1 MEPDNSTINP
11 NRIYTLDEVAK
22 LFMLHHPRYLKPYLD
37 SGSIT
42 TARVGKRLF
51 ISGQSILAF
60 VNTHSM
66 AASSEQ
72 QPTDSQPTGVQQQA
86 QPEPEPEWSDT
97 ERWNVV
103 LRVITETAVRN
114 QPQPEK
120 VAAKLNEIGVLNK
133 RGNPWSVAD
142 VHRAIKTAPA
152 MPWLVRTS
160 RLTPT
165 TPKHWQQPTDSQ
177 PTSVQQ
183 QAQSEQE
190 PQQPTDS
197 QPAGVQQKAQPVGD
211 DERYAA
217 ALALA
222 DAGLSNSA
230 IAAKLTLD
238 GVPTARGGAWTADA
252 ARRTVLTARK
262 MRDSG

>member
-1 MEPDNSTINP
+1 METDNRTINP

-42 TARVGKRLF
+42 AARVGKRLF
-51 ISGQSILAF
+51 ITGQSILAF

-66 AASSEQ
+66 ADSSEQ
-72 QPTDSQPTGVQQQA
+72 QPTDSQPAGVQQQA
-86 QPEPEPEWSDT
+86 QPEP
-97 ERWNVV
+97 
-103 LRVITETAVRN
+103 
-114 QPQPEK
+114 
-120 VAAKLNEIGVLNK
+120 
-133 RGNPWSVAD
+133 
-142 VHRAIKTAPA
+142 
-152 MPWLVRTS
+152 
-160 RLTPT
+160 
-165 TPKHWQQPTDSQ
+165 
-177 PTSVQQ
+177 
-183 QAQSEQE
+183 EQE

-197 QPAGVQQKAQPVGD
+197 QPAGVQQKAQQVSD

-230 IAAKLTLD
+230 IAAKLTVD

-262 MRDSG
+262 CVIAGKIEKPG

>member
-1 MEPDNSTINP
+1 MEHDNRTINP

-37 SGSIT
+37 TGALPA
-42 TARVGKRLF
+42 ARVGKRLF
-51 ISGQSILAF
+51 ITGQSILAF

-66 AASSEQ
+66 ADSSE
-72 QPTDSQPTGVQQQA
+72 
-86 QPEPEPEWSDT
+86 
-97 ERWNVV
+97 
-103 LRVITETAVRN
+103 
-114 QPQPEK
+114 
-120 VAAKLNEIGVLNK
+120 
-133 RGNPWSVAD
+133 
-142 VHRAIKTAPA
+142 
-152 MPWLVRTS
+152 
-160 RLTPT
+160 
-165 TPKHWQQPTDSQ
+165 
-177 PTSVQQ
+177 
-183 QAQSEQE
+183 
-190 PQQPTDS
+190 QQPTDS
-197 QPAGVQQKAQPVGD
+197 QPAGVQQKAQPEPPQEPQQPTDSQPTANQQAQQVSD

-230 IAAKLTLD
+230 IAAKLQAD